1 MKVFPTTLRS
11 EISVNIKIECY
22 EFIEINDSRRLLSC
36 FSGLMTSCSDD
47 DDAGSK
53 VLLRPVTAME
63 IVQNKAYLSWKS
75 VEGATE
81 YIVEVYKVVDKGEEL
96 YKTETVPGDRSSCV
110 IDLDWEENYKFKV
123 KCEGNG
129 RLSGY
134 WETEVTGILYRP
146 LSIELGEARTIDTQ
160 ALISWTPNDTVVIT
174 ALTAVPM
181 GLETVNSQD
190 IKVYNVSSEEYLAV
204 PKIIDDLT
212 PETSYRVSL
221 YSGEEQNSDTYQA
234 RIEVKTAVTENLD
247 EDYGMANRI
256 DLRNEAFDPD
266 YFNKLDWNSLAEGTT
281 FVLPAGKTYVLNSGE
296 TVIEFAH
303 SVHFVTPQTLEDYPT
318 FSFDNAFRIVEGG
331 VVDKVTF
338 KRINLRASKSLS
350 EVADNSLSGKQVICP
365 ESDVFLINT
374 IDFTNCYIENFR
386 SIVRSKKA
394 TGNVGAIAFKE
405 CTINAIGNQGI
416 VSTDGKNGNYIN
428 DVSFDECTITNICG
442 IADLRNSSSGK
453 SISITNTTFCYAPM
467 ENSFLFR
474 VDPSIAVKIENCV
487 FGGSM
492 KIDGKL
498 PKFNELGSG
507 GQDDY
512 TGVYPFSSVNS
523 FQANDRTSSKGNLGL
538 SDSKMSTTTLFTAP
552 GTNNFKLNEL
562 FTGCSSVGASIW
574 RR

>member
-1 MKVFPTTLRS
+1 MNLLKLMTVG
-11 EISVNIKIECY
+11 C
-22 EFIEINDSRRLLSC
+22 LLSC

-134 WETEVTGILYRP
+134 WETEVTGVLYRP

-190 IKVYNVSSEEYLAV
+190 IKVYNVSSEEYLAGS
-204 PKIIDDLT
+204 KIIDDLT
-212 PETSYRVSL
+212 PETSYRVSF
-221 YSGEEQNSDTYQA
+221 YSGDEQSSDTYQA
-234 RIEVKTAVTENLD
+234 RIEVKTVVTENLD
-247 EDYGMANRI
+247 EDYGTANRI

-394 TGNVGAIAFKE
+394 IGNVGAIAFKE

-523 FQANDRTSSKGNLGL
+523 FQANDRTSSKGSLGL

-562 FTGCSSVGASIW
+562 FTGCSSVGASKW

>member
-1 MKVFPTTLRS
+1 MNLLKLMTVG
-11 EISVNIKIECY
+11 C
-22 EFIEINDSRRLLSC
+22 LLSC

-129 RLSGY
+129 MLSGY

-190 IKVYNVSSEEYLAV
+190 IKVYNVSSEEYLAGS
-204 PKIIDDLT
+204 KIIDDLT

-247 EDYGMANRI
+247 EDYGTANRI

-296 TVIEFAH
+296 TVIEFVH

-374 IDFTNCYIENFR
+374 IDFTSCYIENFR

-562 FTGCSSVGASIW
+562 FTGCSSVGASKW

>member
-1 MKVFPTTLRS
+1 MNLLKLMTVG
-11 EISVNIKIECY
+11 C
-22 EFIEINDSRRLLSC
+22 LLSC

-134 WETEVTGILYRP
+134 WETEVTGVLYRP

-160 ALISWTPNDTVVIT
+160 ALISWMPNDTVVIT

-190 IKVYNVSSEEYLAV
+190 IKVYNVSSEEYLAGS
-204 PKIIDDLT
+204 KIIDDLT
-212 PETSYRVSL
+212 PETSYRVSF
-221 YSGEEQNSDTYQA
+221 YSGDEQSSDTYQA
-234 RIEVKTAVTENLD
+234 RIEVKTTVTENLD
-247 EDYGMANRI
+247 EDYGTANRI

-538 SDSKMSTTTLFTAP
+538 SDSKMSTTTLFSAP

-562 FTGCSSVGASIW
+562 FTGCSSVGASKW

>member
-1 MKVFPTTLRS
+1 MNLLKLMTVG
-11 EISVNIKIECY
+11 C
-22 EFIEINDSRRLLSC
+22 LLSC

-81 YIVEVYKVVDKGEEL
+81 YIVEVYKVVNKGEEL

-129 RLSGY
+129 MLSGY

-190 IKVYNVSSEEYLAV
+190 IKVYNVSSEEYLAGS
-204 PKIIDDLT
+204 KIIDDLT

-221 YSGEEQNSDTYQA
+221 YSGDEQSSDTYQA

-247 EDYGMANRI
+247 EDYGTANRI

-562 FTGCSSVGASIW
+562 FTGCSSVGASKW

>member
-1 MKVFPTTLRS
+1 MNLLKLMTVG
-11 EISVNIKIECY
+11 C
-22 EFIEINDSRRLLSC
+22 LLSC

-190 IKVYNVSSEEYLAV
+190 IKVYNVSSEEYLAGS
-204 PKIIDDLT
+204 KIIDDLT

-234 RIEVKTAVTENLD
+234 RIEVKTTVTENLD
-247 EDYGMANRI
+247 EDYGTANRI

-523 FQANDRTSSKGNLGL
+523 FQANDRTSSKGSLGL

-562 FTGCSSVGASIW
+562 FTGCSSVGASKW

>member
-1 MKVFPTTLRS
+1 MNLLKLMTVG
-11 EISVNIKIECY
+11 C
-22 EFIEINDSRRLLSC
+22 LLSC

-190 IKVYNVSSEEYLAV
+190 IKVYNVSSEEYLAGS
-204 PKIIDDLT
+204 KIIDDLT

-247 EDYGMANRI
+247 EDYGTANRI

-374 IDFTNCYIENFR
+374 IDYTNCYIENFR

-562 FTGCSSVGASIW
+562 FTGCSSVGASKW

>member
-1 MKVFPTTLRS
+1 MNLLKLMTVG
-11 EISVNIKIECY
+11 C
-22 EFIEINDSRRLLSC
+22 LLSC

-110 IDLDWEENYKFKV
+110 IDLDWEENYKFKM

-190 IKVYNVSSEEYLAV
+190 IKVYNVSSEEYLAGS
-204 PKIIDDLT
+204 KIIDDLT

-221 YSGEEQNSDTYQA
+221 YSGDEQSSDTYQA

-247 EDYGMANRI
+247 EDYGTANRI

-552 GTNNFKLNEL
+552 GTNNFKLIEL
-562 FTGCSSVGASIW
+562 FTGCSSVGASKW

>member
-1 MKVFPTTLRS
+1 MNLLKLMTVG
-11 EISVNIKIECY
+11 C
-22 EFIEINDSRRLLSC
+22 LLSC

-47 DDAGSK
+47 DDAGSE

-190 IKVYNVSSEEYLAV
+190 IKVYNVSSEEYLAGS
-204 PKIIDDLT
+204 KIIDDLT

-247 EDYGMANRI
+247 EDYGTANRI

-562 FTGCSSVGASIW
+562 FTGCSSVGASKW

>member
-1 MKVFPTTLRS
+1 MNLLKLMTVG
-11 EISVNIKIECY
+11 C
-22 EFIEINDSRRLLSC
+22 LLSC

-81 YIVEVYKVVDKGEEL
+81 YVVEVYKVVDKGEEL

-134 WETEVTGILYRP
+134 WETEVTGVLYRP

-190 IKVYNVSSEEYLAV
+190 IKVYNVSSEEYLAGS
-204 PKIIDDLT
+204 KIIDDLT
-212 PETSYRVSL
+212 PETSYRVSF
-221 YSGEEQNSDTYQA
+221 YSGDEQSSDTYQA
-234 RIEVKTAVTENLD
+234 RIEVKTTVTENLD
-247 EDYGMANRI
+247 EDYGTANRI

-492 KIDGKL
+492 KIDRKL

-552 GTNNFKLNEL
+552 GTNIFKLNEL
-562 FTGCSSVGASIW
+562 FTGCSSVGASKW

>member
-1 MKVFPTTLRS
+1 MNLLKLMTVG
-11 EISVNIKIECY
+11 C
-22 EFIEINDSRRLLSC
+22 LLSC

-190 IKVYNVSSEEYLAV
+190 IKVYNVSSEEYLAGS
-204 PKIIDDLT
+204 KIIDDLT

-221 YSGEEQNSDTYQA
+221 YSGDEQSSDTYQA
-234 RIEVKTAVTENLD
+234 RIEVRTAVTENLD
-247 EDYGMANRI
+247 EDYGTANRI

-562 FTGCSSVGASIW
+562 FTGCSSVGASKW

>member
-1 MKVFPTTLRS
+1 MNLLKLMTVG
-11 EISVNIKIECY
+11 C
-22 EFIEINDSRRLLSC
+22 LLSC

-134 WETEVTGILYRP
+134 WETEVTGVLYRP

-160 ALISWTPNDTVVIT
+160 ALISWMPNDTVVIT

-190 IKVYNVSSEEYLAV
+190 IKVYNVSSEEYLAGS
-204 PKIIDDLT
+204 KIIDDLT

-221 YSGEEQNSDTYQA
+221 YSGDEQSSDTYQA

-247 EDYGMANRI
+247 EDYGTANRI

-538 SDSKMSTTTLFTAP
+538 SDSKMSTATLFTAP
-552 GTNNFKLNEL
+552 ETNNFKLNEL
-562 FTGCSSVGASIW
+562 FTGCSSVGASKW

>member
-1 MKVFPTTLRS
+1 MNLLKLMTVG
-11 EISVNIKIECY
+11 C
-22 EFIEINDSRRLLSC
+22 LLSC

-134 WETEVTGILYRP
+134 WETEVTGVLYRP

-160 ALISWTPNDTVVIT
+160 ALISWMPNDTVVIT

-190 IKVYNVSSEEYLAV
+190 IKVYNVSSEEYLAGS
-204 PKIIDDLT
+204 KIIDDLT
-212 PETSYRVSL
+212 PETSYRVSF
-221 YSGEEQNSDTYQA
+221 YSGDEQSSDTYQA
-234 RIEVKTAVTENLD
+234 RIEVKTTVTENLD
-247 EDYGMANRI
+247 EDYGTANRI

-523 FQANDRTSSKGNLGL
+523 FQANDRTSSKGSLGL

-562 FTGCSSVGASIW
+562 FTGCSSVGASKW

>member
-1 MKVFPTTLRS
+1 MNLLKLMTVG
-11 EISVNIKIECY
+11 C
-22 EFIEINDSRRLLSC
+22 LLSC

-129 RLSGY
+129 MLSGY

-190 IKVYNVSSEEYLAV
+190 IKVYNVSSEEYLAGS
-204 PKIIDDLT
+204 KIIDDLT
-212 PETSYRVSL
+212 PETSYRVSF
-221 YSGEEQNSDTYQA
+221 YSGDEQSSDTYQA

-247 EDYGMANRI
+247 EDYGTANRI

-296 TVIEFAH
+296 TVIEFVH

-428 DVSFDECTITNICG
+428 DVSFDECTITNICD

-562 FTGCSSVGASIW
+562 FTGCSSVGASKW

>member
-1 MKVFPTTLRS
+1 MNLLKLMTVG
-11 EISVNIKIECY
+11 C
-22 EFIEINDSRRLLSC
+22 LLSC

-190 IKVYNVSSEEYLAV
+190 IKVYNVSSEEYLAGS
-204 PKIIDDLT
+204 KIIDDLT
-212 PETSYRVSL
+212 PGTSYRVSL

-247 EDYGMANRI
+247 EDYGTANRI

-562 FTGCSSVGASIW
+562 FTGCSSVGASKW

>member
-1 MKVFPTTLRS
+1 MNLLKLMTVG
-11 EISVNIKIECY
+11 C
-22 EFIEINDSRRLLSC
+22 LLSC

-174 ALTAVPM
+174 ALTAVLM

-190 IKVYNVSSEEYLAV
+190 IKVYNVSSEEYLAGS
-204 PKIIDDLT
+204 KIIDDLT

-247 EDYGMANRI
+247 EDYGTANRI

-562 FTGCSSVGASIW
+562 FTGCSSVGASKW

>member
-1 MKVFPTTLRS
+1 MNLLKLMTVG
-11 EISVNIKIECY
+11 C
-22 EFIEINDSRRLLSC
+22 LLSC

-190 IKVYNVSSEEYLAV
+190 IKVYNVSSEEYLAGS
-204 PKIIDDLT
+204 KIIDDLT

-221 YSGEEQNSDTYQA
+221 YSGDEQSSDTYQA

-247 EDYGMANRI
+247 EDYGTANRI

-303 SVHFVTPQTLEDYPT
+303 SVRFVTPQTLEDYPT

-538 SDSKMSTTTLFTAP
+538 SDSKMSTATLFTAP
-552 GTNNFKLNEL
+552 ETNNFKLNEL
-562 FTGCSSVGASIW
+562 FTGCSSVGASKW

>member
-1 MKVFPTTLRS
+1 MNLLKLMTVG
-11 EISVNIKIECY
+11 C
-22 EFIEINDSRRLLSC
+22 LLSC

-96 YKTETVPGDRSSCV
+96 YKTETVPGDLSSCV

-190 IKVYNVSSEEYLAV
+190 IKVYNVSSEEYLAGS
-204 PKIIDDLT
+204 KIIDDLT

-247 EDYGMANRI
+247 EDYGTANRI

-562 FTGCSSVGASIW
+562 FTGCSSVGASKW

>member
-1 MKVFPTTLRS
+1 MNLLKLMTVW
-11 EISVNIKIECY
+11 C
-22 EFIEINDSRRLLSC
+22 LLSC

-134 WETEVTGILYRP
+134 WETEVTGVLYRP

-190 IKVYNVSSEEYLAV
+190 IKVYNVSSEEYLAGS
-204 PKIIDDLT
+204 KIIDDLT
-212 PETSYRVSL
+212 PETSYRVSF
-221 YSGEEQNSDTYQA
+221 YSGDEQSSDTYQA
-234 RIEVKTAVTENLD
+234 RIEVKTTVTENLD
-247 EDYGMANRI
+247 EDYGTANRI

-562 FTGCSSVGASIW
+562 FTGCSSVGASKW

>member
-1 MKVFPTTLRS
+1 MNLLKLMTVG
-11 EISVNIKIECY
+11 C
-22 EFIEINDSRRLLSC
+22 LLSC

-134 WETEVTGILYRP
+134 WETEVTGVLYRP

-190 IKVYNVSSEEYLAV
+190 IKVYNVSSEEYLAGS
-204 PKIIDDLT
+204 KIIDDLT
-212 PETSYRVSL
+212 PETSYRVSF
-221 YSGEEQNSDTYQA
+221 YSGDEQSSDTYQV
-234 RIEVKTAVTENLD
+234 RIEVKTTVTENLD
-247 EDYGMANRI
+247 EDYGTANRI

-498 PKFNELGSG
+498 PKFNELGAG

-538 SDSKMSTTTLFTAP
+538 SDSKMSTATLFTAP

-562 FTGCSSVGASIW
+562 FTGCSSVGASKW

>member
-1 MKVFPTTLRS
+1 MNLLKLMTVG
-11 EISVNIKIECY
+11 C
-22 EFIEINDSRRLLSC
+22 LLSC

-190 IKVYNVSSEEYLAV
+190 IKVYNVSSEEYLAGS
-204 PKIIDDLT
+204 KIIDDLT

-221 YSGEEQNSDTYQA
+221 YSGDEQSSDTYQA

-247 EDYGMANRI
+247 EDYGTANRI

-296 TVIEFAH
+296 TVIEFVH

-523 FQANDRTSSKGNLGL
+523 FQANDRTSSKGSLGL
-538 SDSKMSTTTLFTAP
+538 SDSKMSTATLFTAP

-562 FTGCSSVGASIW
+562 FTGCSSVGASKW

>member
-1 MKVFPTTLRS
+1 MNLLKLMTVG
-11 EISVNIKIECY
+11 C
-22 EFIEINDSRRLLSC
+22 LLSC

-134 WETEVTGILYRP
+134 WETEVTGVLYRP

-160 ALISWTPNDTVVIT
+160 ALISWMPNDTVVIT

-190 IKVYNVSSEEYLAV
+190 IKVYNVSSEEYLAGS
-204 PKIIDDLT
+204 KIIDDLT

-221 YSGEEQNSDTYQA
+221 YSGDEQSSDTYQA
-234 RIEVKTAVTENLD
+234 RIEVRTAVTENLD
-247 EDYGMANRI
+247 EDYGTANRI

-562 FTGCSSVGASIW
+562 FTGCSSVGASKW

>member
-1 MKVFPTTLRS
+1 MNLLKLMTVG
-11 EISVNIKIECY
+11 C
-22 EFIEINDSRRLLSC
+22 LLSC

-53 VLLRPVTAME
+53 VLLRAVTAME

-134 WETEVTGILYRP
+134 WETEVTGVLYRP

-160 ALISWTPNDTVVIT
+160 ALISWMPNDTVVIT

-190 IKVYNVSSEEYLAV
+190 IKVYNVSSEEYLAGS
-204 PKIIDDLT
+204 KIIDDLT

-247 EDYGMANRI
+247 EDYGTANRI

-562 FTGCSSVGASIW
+562 FTGCSSVGASKW